1 MAGEV
6 LSMPEIIRRMTVGV
20 KVDSGWQQDAGEDDN
35 KASTTSLVSLIMYQS
50 LQLFSDLVQD
60 QLKDFH
66 WQVVNAGLL

>member
-1 MAGEV
+1 MVGEV

-20 KVDSGWQQDAGEDDN
+20 KVVSGWQQDAGEDDN
-35 KASTTSLVSLIMYQS
+35 KASTTSLVSFIMYQS

-66 WQVVNAGLL
+66 WQVVNARLL